1 MGPSMREEDAL
12 LYYVY
17 SEANLPAAINIVC
30 QRRALVVGEVV
41 VIAIAMLAS
50 GWRSHRAMPHRRHL
64 PRLLLACPS

>member
-1 MGPSMREEDAL
+1 MIDGPQHARRGAETGED
-12 LYYVY
+12 
-17 SEANLPAAINIVC
+17 LPAAINIVC

-41 VIAIAMLAS
+41 VIAIAAMLAS

>member
-1 MGPSMREEDAL
+1 MIDGAQHARRRAASKD
-12 LYYVY
+12 
-17 SEANLPAAINIVC
+17 LPAAINIVC